1 MRAVASALT
10 ALAIGQAL
18 TATAYGQQRPAP
30 AAPAPA
36 ATPAPAAAPAVPAPL
51 ADSADYE
58 YVIGSEDTLSIVV
71 WKNEAL
77 SKSVPVRPDGKIT
90 LPLLNDVQASGF
102 TAMQLKDELTKKF
115 TEFMPAPEVSVT
127 VTAPNSFK
135 VSVIGQV
142 ASQGRFTLRSR
153 LTVLDIIAQVG
164 GFKDNASPAKV
175 VVLRLEG
182 KNFKRIPFNYY
193 KVLLAGGE
201 AENFALLPNDIV
213 LVP

>member
-1 MRAVASALT
+1 MKRLVVALC
-10 ALAIGQAL
+10 ALAIGAAL
-18 TATAYGQQRPAP
+18 TDPARAQTRPAQAPAPAVVPAAIP
-30 AAPAPA
+30 AAPAAIGP
-36 ATPAPAAAPAVPAPL
+36 
-51 ADSADYE
+51 DDYE
-58 YVIGSEDTLSIVV
+58 YVIGSEDTLSVVV
-71 WKNEAL
+71 WKNDAL
-77 SKSVPVRPDGKIT
+77 SKTVPVRPDGKIS
-90 LPLLNDVQASGF
+90 LPLLNDVQAEGYS
-102 TAMQLKDELTKKF
+102 AMQLRDELTKKF
-115 TEFMPAPEVSVT
+115 AEFMPAPEVSVT
-127 VTAPNSFK
+127 ITSPLSFK

-142 ASQGRFTLRSR
+142 VSQGRFTLRAR

-201 AENFALLPNDIV
+201 AENFLLRPNDIV

>member
-1 MRAVASALT
+1 MTRLLVMGVVALGLVVHLDPAWAQPRSAP
-10 ALAIGQAL
+10 APAS
-18 TATAYGQQRPAP
+18 PAP
-30 AAPAPA
+30 AAPLAPVA
-36 ATPAPAAAPAVPAPL
+36 A
-51 ADSADYE
+51 DDYE

-77 SKSVPVRPDGKIT
+77 SKIVPVRPDGKIT
-90 LPLLNDVQASGF
+90 LPLLNDVQASGY
-102 TAMQLKDELTKKF
+102 TAMKLRDDLTKKF

-142 ASQGRFTLRSR
+142 VNQGRFTLRSR
-153 LTVLDIIAQVG
+153 LSVLDLIAQVG
-164 GFKDNASPAKV
+164 GFQPNASPAKV
-175 VVLRLEG
+175 VVLRLDG

-201 AENFALLPNDIV
+201 AENFELLPNDIV

>member
-1 MRAVASALT
+1 VVA
-10 ALAIGQAL
+10 
-18 TATAYGQQRPAP
+18 P
-30 AAPAPA
+30 
-36 ATPAPAAAPAVPAPL
+36 
-51 ADSADYE
+51 DDYE
-58 YVIGSEDTLSIVV
+58 YIIGSEDTLSVVV
-71 WKNEAL
+71 WKNDAL
-77 SKSVPVRPDGKIT
+77 SKQVPVRPDGKIS
-90 LPLLNDVQASGF
+90 LPLLNDVQAAGY
-102 TAMQLKDELTKKF
+102 TAMQLREELTKKF

-127 VTAPNSFK
+127 VIQPQSFK

-142 ASQGRFTLRSR
+142 VNQGRFTLRAR
-153 LTVLDIIAQVG
+153 LTVLDIVAQVG

-201 AENFALLPNDIV
+201 AENFLLLPNDIV

>member
-1 MRAVASALT
+1 MKRLVLAVCVLAL
-10 ALAIGQAL
+10 GQAL
-18 TATAYGQQRPAP
+18 TNLAHAQPRP
-30 AAPAPA
+30 
-36 ATPAPAAAPAVPAPL
+36 TPAVAVVPTTPAVVAP
-51 ADSADYE
+51 DDYE
-58 YVIGSEDTLSIVV
+58 YVIGSEDTLSVVV

-77 SKSVPVRPDGKIT
+77 SKTVPVRPDGKIS
-90 LPLLNDVQASGF
+90 LPLLNDVQASGY
-102 TAMQLKDELTKKF
+102 TAMQLREELTKKF

-127 VTAPNSFK
+127 VTSPSSFK
-135 VSVIGQV
+135 VSVIGQA

-153 LTVLDIIAQVG
+153 LTVLDLLAQVG

-182 KNFKRIPFNYY
+182 KSFKRLPFNYY

-201 AENFALLPNDIV
+201 AENFLLLPNDIV

>member
-1 MRAVASALT
+1 VVALGILALGLLPGPLH
-10 ALAIGQAL
+10 A
-18 TATAYGQQRPAP
+18 QQRPSE
-30 AAPAPA
+30 
-36 ATPAPAAAPAVPAPL
+36 APAVAAP
-51 ADSADYE
+51 DNYE
-58 YVIGSEDTLSIVV
+58 YVIGSEDTLAIVV

-77 SKSVPVRPDGKIT
+77 SKTIPVRPDGKIT
-90 LPLLNDVQASGF
+90 LPLLNDVQASGY
-102 TAMQLKDELTKKF
+102 TAMQLREELTKKF

-127 VTAPNSFK
+127 VTTPNSFK

-142 ASQGRFTLRSR
+142 GSPGRLTLRSQ
-153 LTVLDIIAQVG
+153 LTVLDLIAQVG

-182 KNFKRIPFNYY
+182 KTFKRIPFNYY

-201 AENFALLPNDIV
+201 AENFHLLPNDIV